1 MDDTRGMVELDIDKA
16 MKELPVIP
24 DVAMKIVGMAEE
36 SMDLSFA
43 QLEDLI
49 KLDPVLSA
57 KILKVA
63 NSALYAR
70 QREITSLKMAIS
82 LIGFKTIKSLVLL
95 ISASNLFSKYRKGQF
110 YRTFWRHSLYSAFTS
125 KRITLLSATKE
136 WAEQLFLTGLFHD
149 IGQIALYNADPEG
162 YERIL
167 KRRQEGNLRIRAL
180 EQEYFGTTHTEVGAE
195 VLTRWNFPP
204 LFVEVALF
212 HGRDVVTSANRK
224 WIAIVSMS
232 DILAN
237 EFEGFPLP
245 PEKESVLQE
254 LSQTIA
260 LKPEDIAV
268 LRMNFLNTLKEDPLY
283 RECEELFNLS

>member
-1 MDDTRGMVELDIDKA
+1 MVDLDIEKA

-36 SMDLSFA
+36 SMDLSFG

-49 KLDPVLSA
+49 KLDPILSA

-95 ISASNLFSKYRKGQF
+95 ISASNLFSKYRKTQF
-110 YRTFWRHSLYSAFTS
+110 YRMFWRHSLYSAFAS
-125 KRITLLSATKE
+125 KRLTSLSSTKE

-167 KRRQEGNLRIRAL
+167 KRRQEENLRIRAL

-195 VLTRWNFPP
+195 VLNRWNFPP

-212 HGRDVVTSANRK
+212 HGRDVVTSTNRK
-224 WIAIVSMS
+224 WIAIVSMA

-245 PEKESVLQE
+245 QEKESVLQE

-260 LKPEDIAV
+260 LKQDDITA
-268 LRMNFLNTLKEDPLY
+268 LRRNFLNTLKEDPLY
-283 RECEELFNLS
+283 RECEQLFYLG

>member
-1 MDDTRGMVELDIDKA
+1 MVDLDIEKA
-16 MKELPVIP
+16 MRELPVIP

-36 SMDLSFA
+36 SMDLSFG

-49 KLDPVLSA
+49 KLDPILSA

-95 ISASNLFSKYRKGQF
+95 ISAANLFPKYRKTQF
-110 YRTFWRHSLYSAFTS
+110 YKMFWRHSLYSAFTS
-125 KRITLLSATKE
+125 KRLTLLNSTKD

-149 IGQIALYNADPEG
+149 IGQIALYNTDPAG

-167 KRRQEGNLRIRAL
+167 KRRQEENLRIRML

-212 HGRDVVTSANRK
+212 HGKDVVTSANRK

-245 PEKESVLQE
+245 SEKESVLRE

-260 LKPEDIAV
+260 LRMEDLEA
-268 LRMNFLNTLKEDPLY
+268 LRKDFLKTLKEDPLY
-283 RECEELFNLS
+283 RECEQLFQLG

>member
-1 MDDTRGMVELDIDKA
+1 

-36 SMDLSFA
+36 SMDLSFG

-49 KLDPVLSA
+49 KIDPVLSA

-95 ISASNLFSKYRKGQF
+95 ISASNLFSKYRKTEF
-110 YRTFWRHSLYSAFTS
+110 YKMFWRHSLYTAFTS
-125 KRITLLSATKE
+125 KRLTLFSATKE
-136 WAEQLFLTGLFHD
+136 WAEQLFLMGLFHD
-149 IGQIALYNADPEG
+149 IGQIALYNTNPEG

-167 KRRQEGNLRIRAL
+167 KRRREENLRIRAL

-195 VLTRWNFPP
+195 VLSRWNFPP
-204 LFVEVALF
+204 LFVEVTIF
-212 HGRDVVTSANRK
+212 HGKDVVTSANRK
-224 WIAIVSMS
+224 WIAIVSIA

-245 PEKESVLQE
+245 PEKESVVYE

-260 LKPEDIAV
+260 LKAEDLST
-268 LRMNFLNTLKEDPLY
+268 LRKDFLKTLKEDPLY
-283 RECEELFNLS
+283 RECEQLFQLG

>member
-1 MDDTRGMVELDIDKA
+1 MVDLDIEKA

-24 DVAMKIVGMAEE
+24 DVAMRIVGMAEE
-36 SMDLSFA
+36 NMDLSFG

-49 KLDPVLSA
+49 KLDPILSA

-82 LIGFKTIKSLVLL
+82 LIGFKTIKNLVLL
-95 ISASNLFSKYRKGQF
+95 ISASNLFSRYRKTQF
-110 YRTFWRHSLYSAFTS
+110 YKMFWRHSLYSAFTS
-125 KRITLLSATKE
+125 KRLTLLSATKD
-136 WAEQLFLTGLFHD
+136 WAEQLFLMGLFHD
-149 IGQIALYNADPEG
+149 IGQIALYNTDPAG

-167 KRRQEGNLRIRAL
+167 KRRQEENLRIRTL
-180 EQEYFGTTHTEVGAE
+180 EQEYFGTTHTEVGAK

-204 LFVEVALF
+204 LFVEVALL

-245 PEKESVLQE
+245 TEKESVLNELTQAIALRSEE
-254 LSQTIA
+254 LSSFRKDF
-260 LKPEDIAV
+260 LK
-268 LRMNFLNTLKEDPLY
+268 TLKEDPLY
-283 RECEELFNLS
+283 REGEQLFQLG

>member
-1 MDDTRGMVELDIDKA
+1 MVDLDIERA

-36 SMDLSFA
+36 NMDLSFG

-95 ISASNLFSKYRKGQF
+95 ISASNLFSKYRKTQF
-110 YRTFWRHSLYSAFTS
+110 YRMFWRHSLYSAFTS
-125 KRITLLSATKE
+125 KRLTLLSSTKD

-149 IGQIALYNADPEG
+149 IGQIAL
-162 YERIL
+162 
-167 KRRQEGNLRIRAL
+167 
-180 EQEYFGTTHTEVGAE
+180 
-195 VLTRWNFPP
+195 
-204 LFVEVALF
+204 
-212 HGRDVVTSANRK
+212 
-224 WIAIVSMS
+224 
-232 DILAN
+232 
-237 EFEGFPLP
+237 
-245 PEKESVLQE
+245 
-254 LSQTIA
+254 
-260 LKPEDIAV
+260 
-268 LRMNFLNTLKEDPLY
+268 
-283 RECEELFNLS
+283 